1 MAKVQSTS
9 RCPLLLA
16 SRQNG
21 RVMEPSSGRFPLTR
35 HSVVLAV
42 RSSDAPQRQRAW
54 ERLVDAYWKPV
65 YKYLRLQWRAD
76 PEQARDWTQELFA
89 RALEKG
95 FFDRF
100 DPARAR
106 FRTFLRVCVDGMVGK
121 EREAAHRLK
130 RGGGV
135 APLSLDFAAA
145 EGELA
150 GLDPPAP
157 EQMDDYF
164 HREWMKSLFEGA
176 LQELEKQLRA
186 AGKESL
192 WQLLVRYDLEAPG
205 RLQKLSY
212 AEVGREL
219 GLSVSQVT
227 NGLHAVRGQLRELC
241 GDDDEYRAEARALL
255 GVESK

>member
-1 MAKVQSTS
+1 
-9 RCPLLLA
+9 
-16 SRQNG
+16 
-21 RVMEPSSGRFPLTR
+21 MEPSSERFPLTR

-54 ERLVDAYWKPV
+54 ERLVEAYWKPV

-76 PEQARDWTQELFA
+76 GEQARDWTQEFFA

-121 EREAAHRLK
+121 EREAAQRQK

-150 GLDPPAP
+150 GLEPPAP

-176 LQELEKQLRA
+176 LRELEAILRA
-186 AGKESL
+186 AGKERL
-192 WQLLVRYDLEAPG
+192 WHLLVRYDLEAPG
-205 RLQKLSY
+205 RLEKLSY

-219 GLSVSQVT
+219 GWSVTQVT
-227 NGLHAVRGQLRELC
+227 NGLHSVRRQLRERVLARLRELC
-241 GDDDEYRAEARALL
+241 SDDDEYRAEARALL
-255 GVESK
+255 GVDPR